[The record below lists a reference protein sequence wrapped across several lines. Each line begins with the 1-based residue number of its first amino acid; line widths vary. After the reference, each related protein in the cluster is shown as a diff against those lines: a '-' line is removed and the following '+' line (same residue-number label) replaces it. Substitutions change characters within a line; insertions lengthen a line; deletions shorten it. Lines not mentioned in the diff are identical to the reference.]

1 MDSIAWWR
9 ERLYEGLVRLVV
21 AWISEIAHF
30 TGMMIIL
37 SIEWRELQKD
47 IARGRVEK
55 VSERETRGKREK
67 EARGNLTPEASWAWR
82 HPEGA
87 GYAAWIGRQE
97 VGRRRWRRWRWCS
110 QPVGV
115 GLYSRPPCKASFL
128 RIPLLSLSPSPLC
141 LSAQAF
147 LSSLLPSHVS
157 RLIFFFSLVIRT
169 RWFLGLFST
178 PLPSPNIMFHVS
190 RNVYFD

>member
-1 MDSIAWWR
+1 MLPKYLKNSLLHFPNGFDRLMKR

-47 IARGRVEK
+47 MARGRVEK

-128 RIPLLSLSPSPLC
+128 RIPLLSLSPPPFVFPHRLSFPLFYPPMS
-141 LSAQAF
+141 LAWSSFF
-147 LSSLLPSHVS
+147 LL
-157 RLIFFFSLVIRT
+157 
-169 RWFLGLFST
+169 
-178 PLPSPNIMFHVS
+178 
-190 RNVYFD
+190 